1 MRTSTI
7 TKKIARI
14 FLSILFI
21 FTLSTSAFAADT
33 PQPRIDFVATMDV
46 VSFSGGGSFSS
57 TGYKGHSFLIFKN
70 TSNSNITIGHMPVA
84 PGESI
89 TIGTFGNRSAH
100 SGIWYNIEGYHGVSS
115 TSYGLRTG
123 LTTGQLLL
131 VNQEINGHDSWSLS
145 NNCSAFAR
153 DVWNAADSGN
163 TLSGGNP
170 AALASSIKKCSG
182 YTTNPT
188 IPSKSLNSIARHT
201 SSSYS
206 YDASGAN
213 PG

>member
-145 NNCSAFAR
+145 
-153 DVWNAADSGN
+153 
-163 TLSGGNP
+163 
-170 AALASSIKKCSG
+170 KKCSG